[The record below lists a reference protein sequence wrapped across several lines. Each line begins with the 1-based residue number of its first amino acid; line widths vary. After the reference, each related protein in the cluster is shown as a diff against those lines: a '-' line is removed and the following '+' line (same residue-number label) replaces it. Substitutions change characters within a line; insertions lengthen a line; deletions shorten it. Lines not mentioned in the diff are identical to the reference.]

1 MSLQNLGN
9 ATGTAAVAEEEA
21 EEAAED
27 IIMMK
32 GGKRKE
38 GVGLACISCYFSINV
53 HFYNVISSISS
64 NEYYKVSLVV
74 IVVT

>member
-1 MSLQNLGN
+1 MPLSLQNLGN

-38 GVGLACISCYFSINV
+38 GKGW
-53 HFYNVISSISS
+53 SSL
-64 NEYYKVSLVV
+64 YQLLFLY
-74 IVVT
+74 